1 MKRKSDFLK
10 TTVQHYDLKRTNV
23 VPMVEAMGR
32 TAFSARDLSNAAALY
47 DQMLRDPRCSIFL
60 CLAGSLVSAGLK
72 KVVCDLLD
80 HDMVDVVIA
89 TGANIVDQDFFE
101 AIGFQ
106 HYQGFPDVDDDLLR
120 QLGIS
125 RIYDTLIDEE
135 QLAEVD
141 RIITRLAADLP
152 PRPCSS
158 REFILEL
165 TRYLESNSKAQ
176 DSILLSAGRRG
187 VPIFV
192 PAFNDCAA
200 GFGLMNH
207 QVACPDAHVTI
218 DSIKDFRELAIIKA
232 KAEDSGIVMVGGG
245 VPKNFVQDVALAT
258 QALGK
263 APVMHKYA
271 IQITVADVRDG
282 ALSSSTLKEA
292 CSWGKVS
299 LVNEQMVYAEATL
312 ALPLIAGY
320 AYHKGGWKNRKQ
332 RHYTRLLDGVAATR
346 GEGGTNGDRRPAP
359 AKG

>member
-10 TTVQHYDLKRTNV
+10 TVVQHYDLKRTNV

-32 TAFSARDLSNAAALY
+32 TAFSARDLSSAAALY
-47 DQMLRDPRCSIFL
+47 DQMLRDPKCSIFL

-72 KVVCDLLD
+72 KIVCDLLD
-80 HDMVDVVIA
+80 HDMVDVVVS
-89 TGANIVDQDFFE
+89 TGANMVDQDFFE
-101 AIGFQ
+101 ALGFR
-106 HYQGFPDVDDDLLR
+106 HYQGSPDVDDDLLR

-135 QLAEVD
+135 ELAEVD
-141 RIITRLAADLP
+141 RVITRIAADLP
-152 PRPCSS
+152 PRPYSS
-158 REFILEL
+158 REFILEM
-165 TRYLESNSKAQ
+165 TRYLKKNSKAQ

-207 QVACPDAHVTI
+207 QIGFPDAHVTI
-218 DSIKDFRELAIIKA
+218 DSIKDFRELAAVKA
-232 KAEDSGIVMVGGG
+232 AADQSGLLMVGGG

-258 QALGK
+258 PGLGK

-271 IQITVADVRDG
+271 LQITVADVRDG

-299 LVNEQMVYAEATL
+299 IVNEQMVFAEATL

-320 AYHKGGWKNRKQ
+320 AYHKGSWKNRKA
-332 RHYTRLLDGVAATR
+332 RNYTRLLDGDAAAPVEAR
-346 GEGGTNGDRRPAP
+346 TNGNRRPAV
-359 AKG
+359 AKV